1 MADALGAVRARAA
14 EAAAASSAADDS
26 AVLRRLEPRKRLLL
40 ELCYRTATATTA
52 QMAAHLGLSP
62 RTVSSLVPR
71 WTEEGFLELADASR
85 RSRSYRLTPPYD
97 RLARR
102 P

>member
-1 MADALGAVRARAA
+1 
-14 EAAAASSAADDS
+14 
-26 AVLRRLEPRKRLLL
+26 
-40 ELCYRTATATTA
+40 
-52 QMAAHLGLSP
+52 MAAHLGLSP
-62 RTVSSLVPR
+62 RTVNSLVPR

-85 RSRSYRLTPPYD
+85 RSRSYRLTLPYD

>member
-1 MADALGAVRARAA
+1 MADALGVVRARAA
-14 EAAAASSAADDS
+14 EAAAASSSGDDS

-40 ELCYRTATATTA
+40 QLFHLTPAATTA

-62 RTVSSLVPR
+62 RTVSTLVRR
-71 WTEEGFLELADASR
+71 WSEEGFLELANASR

-97 RLARR
+97 RLAGRL
-102 P
+102 